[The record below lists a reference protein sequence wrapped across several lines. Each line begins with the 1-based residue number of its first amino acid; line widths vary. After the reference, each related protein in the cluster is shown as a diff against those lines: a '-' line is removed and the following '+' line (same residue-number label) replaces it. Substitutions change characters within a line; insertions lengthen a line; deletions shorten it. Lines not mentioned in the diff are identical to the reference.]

1 VSRRVVWPAVLA
13 FTLGCNNPSATT
25 TNLGSRLR
33 AIEADRP
40 ISLVRTAYTALSD
53 PARLV
58 IEDEAAWSLM
68 WADLTS
74 GVYPPPDLPV
84 VNFQTHRIVLAA
96 MGARPSGG
104 FVISVDSLVEFEQG
118 SLAFVTSQS
127 PGQRCMNAAVITA
140 PVDVVVV
147 PLSRDPVSFRDRSI
161 VHSCE

>member
-1 VSRRVVWPAVLA
+1 MSRRVVWPAVLA
-13 FTLGCNNPSATT
+13 FAFGCHNPSDNPTT
-25 TNLGSRLR
+25 LGSRLR
-33 AIEADRP
+33 AVEASRP
-40 ISLVRTAYTALSD
+40 ISLARTAYSALPD

-58 IEDEAAWSLM
+58 IEDEAAWSVL

-74 GVYPPPDLPV
+74 GIYPPPELPA
-84 VNFQTHRIVLAA
+84 VNFSTHRIIVAA
-96 MGARPSGG
+96 MGARPSAG